1 MLSIEEI
8 KHFIEADASSMK
20 KQQARKGQAYYDG
33 LHDIKDYKLY
43 YYNANNELVEDK
55 NRSNIKIPHQFFTEL
70 VDQGTQY
77 ILSGK
82 KGIIRSD
89 KPELQTYLDD
99 YFNDSED
106 FIAELSEVLTGC
118 QAKGYEFMY
127 ARKNKDG
134 KLCFECADGLG
145 VVEVEGRFAKD
156 RKDNIIYSY
165 IDRIDNEGK
174 VVKKIMVCDDEF
186 KCFYKQIGDGAI
198 EPDNC
203 FNGQNKKPHATFKA
217 GNDGKTY
224 YEQFGFIPFFRL
236 DNNKK
241 QMSNLHAVKALI
253 DDFDLMACGLSNN
266 IQDSCEYTV
275 VTKGF
280 DGNVEDIIQNVRTKK
295 AIGVEEG
302 GDLDFKTVDI
312 PYEARKAKLELDEKS
327 IFRFGM
333 GLDMSALKDS
343 SATTNI
349 AIKAAYSL
357 LDLRCSKLEIKLKQF
372 LRKLIKVVLDEINK
386 ENGTDYQMKDVYFNF
401 EHEIMSNASE
411 NATLKLTEAQ
421 TRKEEINT
429 LLALAAH
436 LDNETLMQLI
446 CEQLDIDYDDIKG
459 KLPDP
464 DEAENAI
471 KNAQGTLNSVV
482 VEEGGAVE

>member
-1 MLSIEEI
+1 MLSVDEI
-8 KHFIEADASSMK
+8 KQFIEADASSLK
-20 KQQARKGQAYYDG
+20 KQQARKGQAYYEG
-33 LHDIKDYKLY
+33 NHDIKEYKLY
-43 YYNANNELVEDK
+43 YYNANGELVEDK

-70 VDQGTQY
+70 VDQATQY

-82 KGIIRSD
+82 EGIIRSD
-89 KPELQTYLDD
+89 IPELQTYLDE

-118 QAKGYEFMY
+118 QAKGFEYMY
-127 ARKNKDG
+127 ARKSKDG
-134 KLCFECADGLG
+134 RLGFECADGLG

-156 RKDNIIYSY
+156 GKDNIIYHY
-165 IDRIDNEGK
+165 IDRIDSEGK
-174 VVKKIMVCDDEF
+174 VVKKIIVCDDEF
-186 KCFYKQIGDGAI
+186 KYFYEQIGDSSI
-198 EPDNC
+198 VTDNC
-203 FNGQNKKPHATFKA
+203 FNGQNKKPHATYKV

-224 YEQFGFIPFFRL
+224 YEPFGFIPFFRL

-241 QMSNLHAVKALI
+241 QMSNLHTVKPLV
-253 DDFDLMACGLSNN
+253 DDYDLMACGLSNN

-280 DGNVEDIIQNVRTKK
+280 DGDIEDIIQNVRTKK
-295 AIGVEEG
+295 AIGVDEA

-333 GLDMSALKDS
+333 GLDMTALKDS

-372 LRKLIKVVLDEINK
+372 LRKLIKVVLQEINSTY
-386 ENGTDYQMKDVYFNF
+386 ESDYQMKDVYFNF
-401 EHEIMSNASE
+401 EHEIMSNANE
-411 NATLKLTEAQ
+411 NATMKLTEAQ
-421 TRKEEINT
+421 TRQAEINT
-429 LLALAAH
+429 LLALAAY

-446 CEQLDIDYDDIKG
+446 CEQLDLDWDDIKD

-471 KNAQGTLNSVV
+471 KNAQGALDSV

>member
-1 MLSIEEI
+1 MLSIDEI

-20 KQQARKGQAYYDG
+20 KQQARKGQAYYEG
-33 LHDIKDYKLY
+33 NHDIKDYKLY

-82 KGIIRSD
+82 DGIIRSD
-89 KPELQTYLDD
+89 IPELQTYLDE

-118 QAKGYEFMY
+118 QAKGFEYMY
-127 ARKNKDG
+127 ARKSKEG
-134 KLCFECADGLG
+134 RLEFECADGLG

-156 RKDNIIYSY
+156 GKDNIIYSY
-165 IDRIDNEGK
+165 IDRIDSEGK
-174 VVKKIMVCDDEF
+174 MVKKIIVCDDEF
-186 KCFYKQIGDGAI
+186 KYFYEQIGDNSI
-198 EPDNC
+198 VTDNC
-203 FNGQNKKPHATFKA
+203 FNGQNKKPHATYKE

-224 YEQFGFIPFFRL
+224 YESFGFIPFFRL

-241 QMSNLHAVKALI
+241 QLSNLNVVKALI
-253 DDFDLMACGLSNN
+253 DDFDLMSCGLSNN

-280 DGNVEDIIQNVRTKK
+280 EGNIEDIIQNVRTKK
-295 AIGVEEG
+295 AIGVDEA

-333 GLDMSALKDS
+333 GLDMTALKDS

-372 LRKLIKVVLDEINK
+372 LRKLIKVVLDEINSIN
-386 ENGTDYQMKDVYFNF
+386 ETDYQMKDVYFNF
-401 EHEIMSNASE
+401 EHEIMSNEQE
-411 NATLKLTEAQ
+411 NAQIKLIEAQ
-421 TRKEEINT
+421 KKQVEINT
-429 LLALAAH
+429 LLTLGTYI
-436 LDNETLMQLI
+436 DNELLMQLVT
-446 CEQLDIDYDDIKG
+446 EQLDLDWDEVKDKM
-459 KLPDP
+459 KNP
-464 DEAENAI
+464 DEAEDAI
-471 KNAQGTLNSVV
+471 SDAQKVLDSVS
-482 VEEGGAVE
+482 VEQPV